1 MDRKQGQANA
11 SQGAGKANSLPAPP
25 ANTLTSQAGVFTRR
39 DRLPQTSL
47 ICPRCRQAATQPE
60 VLRSCPKVL
69 GTAMPHT
76 LVDGD
81 ESPEG
86 ALGTAGGWGQ
96 GSGYGWGERGG
107 PGGWER
113 GCSGAEHRDREMQ
126 VREQRKPP
134 LRAIGP
140 AFKLSPLQPQE
151 LRCRK
156 AGCPG
161 GQGTGDHVT
170 LRSGSASRLCGAHGS
185 GSRRSPL
192 QATRW

>member
-1 MDRKQGQANA
+1 MHRKGPAKPTPRRPLPPTCSRHRLVSSRGGTACRKHPSSAPAVDRQ
-11 SQGAGKANSLPAPP
+11 
-25 ANTLTSQAGVFTRR
+25 
-39 DRLPQTSL
+39 
-47 ICPRCRQAATQPE
+47 QPS
-60 VLRSCPKVL
+60 LRSCGLARRCLVL
-69 GTAMPHT
+69 PCHTPSWTGTSHQRGLSGPLGA
-76 LVDGD
+76 G
-81 ESPEG
+81 G
-86 ALGTAGGWGQ
+86 RALGTGGEK
-96 GSGYGWGERGG
+96 GEG

-134 LRAIGP
+134 LRAISP

>member
-1 MDRKQGQANA
+1 MHRKGPA
-11 SQGAGKANSLPAPP
+11 KPTPCRPLPPTRSRHRLVSSRGGTACRKHPSSAP
-25 ANTLTSQAGVFTRR
+25 AVG
-39 DRLPQTSL
+39 
-47 ICPRCRQAATQPE
+47 RQQPS
-60 VLRSCPKVL
+60 LRSCGL
-69 GTAMPHT
+69 RTAMPHT
-76 LVDGD
+76 LVEGD

-151 LRCRK
+151 LRYRK